1 MEQGPSPNG
10 ANGGDRVDRGDRGPR
25 GRFASGNRGGP
36 GNPHAKRVAVLR
48 GALLDAV
55 TDEDIHAVARAL
67 VAAAKTGEVAAIREL
82 LDRCIG
88 KAAEGADLLERIA
101 ALEAVIESRGPV
113 APAVMDLKNPVLPP
127 RAGKTTTNG
136 EGER

>member
-1 MEQGPSPNG
+1 MATSPSPNG
-10 ANGGDRVDRGDRGPR
+10 TNGGDRGPH
-25 GRFASGNRGGP
+25 GRFAAGNRGGP

-67 VAAAKTGEVAAIREL
+67 VTAAKSGEVAAIREL

-101 ALEAVIESRGPV
+101 ALEAVIQSRGPV
-113 APAVMDLKNPVLPP
+113 PPAILDLKNPVLPP
-127 RAGKTTTNG
+127 AAVKGTEKG
-136 EGER
+136 GG